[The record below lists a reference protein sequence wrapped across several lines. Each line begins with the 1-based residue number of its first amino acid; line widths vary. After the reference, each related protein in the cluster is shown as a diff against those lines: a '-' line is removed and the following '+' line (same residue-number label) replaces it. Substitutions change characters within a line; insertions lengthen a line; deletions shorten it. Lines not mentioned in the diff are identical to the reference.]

1 MLVDIVDGYIQITVD
16 RDGLQPRHK
25 SQLYVWGFEKNDETT
40 YKNHFIDIV
49 QLKQIL
55 EFIKGI
61 GKSNL
66 LIGEQVNQILK
77 ADREERWRHAS
88 RHLLGER

>member
-1 MLVDIVDGYIQITVD
+1 MLVDLVDGCIQITVD

-40 YKNHFIDIV
+40 YKNHFRDID

-61 GKSNL
+61 DKSNL
-66 LIGEQVNQILK
+66 LIGEQVNQILI
-77 ADREERWRHAS
+77 ADRAEKETEGAIH
-88 RHLLGER
+88 